1 MIGLVLGA
9 VLNGSCALVA
19 WLRGD
24 IVLRYDSFNVVYAP
38 ILFVCVF
45 VQSSAEELICRGY
58 LYQKPMIAIVGN
70 AVLFAA
76 FHLLN
81 PGVTLLSFMDTVVC
95 GLLFSLMVYC
105 SDSIWMAMAAHTAW
119 NYLQNIVLGLPNSG
133 RVMPYAIFKLDTASA
148 RNGFAYTTDFGIEG
162 SVMAIL
168 VQVAAIAAFLYL
180 IKKNG
185 AGATNIWAAQCDK
198 NEIGVELKNSDS
210 ILIK

>member
-58 LYQKPMIAIVGN
+58 LYQKLMNKYQKPMIAIVGN

-105 SDSIWMAMAAHTAW
+105 SAVD
-119 NYLQNIVLGLPNSG
+119 
-133 RVMPYAIFKLDTASA
+133 RK
-148 RNGFAYTTDFGIEG
+148 
-162 SVMAIL
+162 SV
-168 VQVAAIAAFLYL
+168 V
-180 IKKNG
+180 
-185 AGATNIWAAQCDK
+185 
-198 NEIGVELKNSDS
+198 
-210 ILIK
+210 